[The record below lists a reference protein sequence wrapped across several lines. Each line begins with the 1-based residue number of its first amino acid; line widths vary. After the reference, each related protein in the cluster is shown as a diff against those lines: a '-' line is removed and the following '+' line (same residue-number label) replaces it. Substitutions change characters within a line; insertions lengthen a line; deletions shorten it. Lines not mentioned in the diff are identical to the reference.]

1 MIIVGLKLYTVFL
14 KIRILMSKKDKISED
29 SKPLDITEKI
39 PRERFANM
47 VPVAQRAYL
56 EIAGSQEKD
65 GIFELSERAVV
76 IGRSTECDIQLGVQN
91 VSRNHAR
98 VVFHNEEYLIEDL
111 ESTNGVFV
119 NGIKVVKC
127 VLRNNDQIEIG
138 GVKLV
143 FNEEKRLHKK

>member
-1 MIIVGLKLYTVFL
+1 
-14 KIRILMSKKDKISED
+14 MSKKDNTSED
-29 SKPLDITEKI
+29 SKYLETTEKI
-39 PRERFANM
+39 PRERFADM
-47 VPVAQRAYL
+47 APPAQRAYL
-56 EIAGSQEKD
+56 EIAGSEEKD
-65 GIFELSERAVV
+65 GIFELGERAVL
-76 IGRSTECDIQLGVQN
+76 IGRSADCDIQLGVQN

-98 VVFHNEEYLIEDL
+98 VAFHNEEYLIEDL

>member
-1 MIIVGLKLYTVFL
+1 MSRKDDILKDRSGFDTTEVIPKGKFAA
-14 KIRILMSKKDKISED
+14 IT
-29 SKPLDITEKI
+29 PLS
-39 PRERFANM
+39 
-47 VPVAQRAYL
+47 QRAYL
-56 EIAGSQEKD
+56 EITGSEEKD
-65 GIFELSERAVV
+65 GIFELGERAVT
-76 IGRSTECDIQLGVQN
+76 IGRSAECDIQLGVPN
-91 VSRNHAR
+91 VSRKHA
-98 VVFHNEEYLIEDL
+98 VVVSHNEEYLIEDL

>member
-1 MIIVGLKLYTVFL
+1 
-14 KIRILMSKKDKISED
+14 MSGNNKTSRDWNGFDTTAE
-29 SKPLDITEKI
+29 I
-39 PRERFANM
+39 PRGKYSDILPM
-47 VPVAQRAYL
+47 SQRAYL
-56 EIAGSQEKD
+56 EITGSEQKD
-65 GIFELSERAVV
+65 GIFELGDRPVV

-91 VSRNHAR
+91 VSRKHAR
-98 VVFHNEEYLIEDL
+98 VVFQNEEYLIEDL

-119 NGIKVVKC
+119 NGIKVVRC

>member
-1 MIIVGLKLYTVFL
+1 MSRKDDILKDRNGFDTTEVIQKGKFAA
-14 KIRILMSKKDKISED
+14 
-29 SKPLDITEKI
+29 IT
-39 PRERFANM
+39 PF
-47 VPVAQRAYL
+47 AQRAYL
-56 EIAGSQEKD
+56 EITGSEEKD
-65 GIFELSERAVV
+65 GIFELGEKAVI
-76 IGRSTECDIQLGVQN
+76 IGRSAECDIQLGVPN
-91 VSRNHAR
+91 VSRKHAA
-98 VVFHNEEYLIEDL
+98 VVSHNEEYLIEDL

>member
-1 MIIVGLKLYTVFL
+1 MAGKNKILKDNDGFDTTA
-14 KIRILMSKKDKISED
+14 E
-29 SKPLDITEKI
+29 I
-39 PRERFANM
+39 PRGKFADLT
-47 VPVAQRAYL
+47 PLSQRAYL
-56 EIAGSQEKD
+56 EITGSEEKD
-65 GIFELSERAVV
+65 GIFELGKSSVV
-76 IGRSTECDIQLGVQN
+76 IGRSMECDIQLGVQN
-91 VSRNHAR
+91 VSRKHAR
-98 VVFHNEEYLIEDL
+98 VFLLNEEYLIEDL

>member
-1 MIIVGLKLYTVFL
+1 
-14 KIRILMSKKDKISED
+14 MSRKNNTFED
-29 SKPLDITEKI
+29 GKGFDTTEEI
-39 PRERFANM
+39 PRGKFSDV
-47 VPVAQRAYL
+47 VPLSQRAYL
-56 EIAGSQEKD
+56 EITGSEEKD
-65 GIFELSERAVV
+65 GIFELGERAVV

-91 VSRNHAR
+91 VSRRHAR
-98 VVFHNEEYLIEDL
+98 VFFHNEEYLIEDL

>member
-1 MIIVGLKLYTVFL
+1 MSGKN
-14 KIRILMSKKDKISED
+14 KIFKDRNGFD
-29 SKPLDITEKI
+29 TTEEI
-39 PRERFANM
+39 PRGEFADLM
-47 VPVAQRAYL
+47 PLSQRAYL
-56 EIAGSQEKD
+56 EITGSEEKD
-65 GIFELSERAVV
+65 GIFELGERAVV

-91 VSRNHAR
+91 VSRRHAR
-98 VVFHNEEYLIEDL
+98 VFFHNEEYLIEDL
-111 ESTNGVFV
+111 GSTNGVLV

>member
-1 MIIVGLKLYTVFL
+1 
-14 KIRILMSKKDKISED
+14 MSVKDKILKDRNGFDTTAE
-29 SKPLDITEKI
+29 I
-39 PRERFANM
+39 PRGKFADLM
-47 VPVAQRAYL
+47 PLSQRAYL
-56 EIAGSQEKD
+56 EITGSEEKD
-65 GIFELSERAVV
+65 GIFELGESSVV

-91 VSRNHAR
+91 VSRKHAR
-98 VVFHNEEYLIEDL
+98 VFLQNEEYLIGDM

-119 NGIKVVKC
+119 NGIKVVRC